1 MKGSKSGKCPNSFS
15 DLSSKDIPRKRERE
29 RERERLRKRKRKRER
44 ERVKDRFHARLVLH
58 SG

>member
-29 RERERLRKRKRKRER
+29 RERERLRKRKRER